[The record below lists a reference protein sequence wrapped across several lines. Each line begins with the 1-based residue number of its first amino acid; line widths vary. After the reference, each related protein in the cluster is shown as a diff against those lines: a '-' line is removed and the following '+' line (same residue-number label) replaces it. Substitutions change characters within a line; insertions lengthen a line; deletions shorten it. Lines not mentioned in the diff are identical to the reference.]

1 MYKSDTLGG
10 KTPYL
15 SQNNTIMR
23 ALKFYDKEGVG
34 FELFMDYVK
43 QSITL
48 QVDNAE
54 EPENSVFVEIDEA
67 DIDDIIISLVEL
79 KNELVSIRNIG
90 NN

>member
-1 MYKSDTLGG
+1 
-10 KTPYL
+10 
-15 SQNNTIMR
+15 MR

-34 FELFMDYVK
+34 FELYMDYIK

-48 QVDNAE
+48 QVDDVDL
-54 EPENSVFVEIDEA
+54 PENSCYLEIDES

-79 KNELVSIRNIG
+79 KNELIGIRNVG